1 VSVLAKSKTL
11 QAIVEIAGTISPT
24 LGKSIEEATRKLEGI
39 NVKALAVGA
48 AVGGIAI
55 ATGKAVMKA
64 GQYLTDLGGRFDE
77 ATDAIRIGTGATG
90 EALDALLSD
99 FDEVYKSVPTT
110 MEDASKAIADYN
122 TRLGLTGEPLQEI
135 SKQALQVSNML
146 GDDLNGVIEGS
157 SQAFQAWNID
167 AEKMGEAMDFVFK
180 ASQATGIGFTELMQK
195 AQQFAPQLQEMGYS
209 FEDATALIGQMEKAG
224 VQTDEVLAAMKKS
237 VGALAKEG
245 YSASEGLQ
253 LYYEKIKNAGSAAE
267 ATTIA
272 SEIFGARA
280 GSTMAAAIRDG
291 TLAVEDFTASLKE
304 NSETILGAAE
314 DTMDFPERL
323 QMFKQQAEVALKPLA
338 NTMFDSLNS
347 LMPVV
352 AEAMES
358 LAPIIEETVT
368 VLQPLITE
376 LFSGLLPVLNRL
388 LPMIVDIGGRLLT
401 TLIPPVMKLFN
412 SIMPIVLQ
420 LLEALMPILDVI
432 IQLLGPILDLIVAVL
447 QPVLD
452 LISQAIAPLILVL
465 SQLINAVLQPLGPI
479 IEWLS
484 GLFTEVLGNAI
495 AGIRPIIDAL
505 ITVFSG
511 VIDFVKNVFAGNWQ
525 GAWDAVVKIFSG
537 IWDGMVAIFKAPINW
552 IIDGINM
559 FLKGLNKIKVPD
571 WVPGVGGKGIN
582 IPLIPRLAAGG
593 FTDGISIAGETGM
606 EAVISFLPQF
616 RKENIEYW
624 KKAGELLGVI
634 DKNQPLVVSIDGLPA
649 FASGGFTDGISIAGE
664 AGTEAIISFDPAHRK
679 ENIGYWAQAGQLLGL
694 DDFSLAGLTESTVII
709 YDFSGFHYNPQIE
722 ADGNTDTSDL
732 MEKLKQHELEFF
744 DWLERWLARR
754 EVGDF
759 ARHAIY

>member
-1 VSVLAKSKTL
+1 MAKSKTL
-11 QAIVEIAGTISPT
+11 QAVVEIAGTLSPT
-24 LGKSIEEATRKLEGI
+24 LGKSIEQATGKLDGI

-55 ATGKAVMKA
+55 ATGAAVVKA
-64 GQYLTDLGGRFDE
+64 GKYLTDLGGQFDE
-77 ATDAIRIGTGATG
+77 AADAIRIGTGATG
-90 EALDALLSD
+90 EALDALNAD

-146 GDDLNGVIEGS
+146 GDDLNSVIEGS
-157 SQAFQAWNID
+157 SEAFQAWNID
-167 AEKMGEAMDFVFK
+167 AEGMGEAMDFVFK
-180 ASQATGIGFTELMQK
+180 ASQSTGVGFSELMQK
-195 AQQFAPQLQEMGYS
+195 TQQFAPQLQEMGYS
-209 FEDATALIGQMEKAG
+209 FENATALIGQMEKAG

-237 VGALAKEG
+237 VGTLAKEG

-253 LYYEKIKNAGSAAE
+253 LYYEKIQNAGSAAE

-272 SEIFGARA
+272 NEIFGARA
-280 GSTMAAAIRDG
+280 GSTVASAIREG
-291 TLAVEDFTASLKE
+291 TLAVDEFTASLQE
-304 NSETILGAAE
+304 NGESIIGAAE

-338 NTMFDSLNS
+338 NTMFDSLNT

-352 AEAMES
+352 AEAMET

-368 VLQPLITE
+368 VLAPLITE
-376 LFSGLLPVLNRL
+376 LFDGLMPVLKRL
-388 LPMIVDIGGRLLT
+388 LPMIVNIGGRLLT
-401 TLIPPVMKLFN
+401 TLLPPIMKLFN
-412 SIMPIVLQ
+412 AIMPIVLQ
-420 LLEALMPILDVI
+420 LLEALMPILDII
-432 IQLLGPILDLIVAVL
+432 IQLLGPILNLIIQVL

-452 LISQAIAPLILVL
+452 LISEAVAPLILVL
-465 SQLINAVLQPLGPI
+465 SELINAVLEPLGPI
-479 IEWLS
+479 IEWIS
-484 GLFTEVLGNAI
+484 GLFTEVLGSAI
-495 AGIRPIIDAL
+495 DNIRPIIDAL
-505 ITVFSG
+505 MTVFSG
-511 VIDFVKNVFAGNWQ
+511 LIDFVTNIFAGNWE

-537 IWDGMVAIFKAPINW
+537 IWDGMKAIFKAPINW
-552 IIDGINM
+552 IIDGINL
-559 FLKGLNKIKVPD
+559 FLKGLNKLKIPD
-571 WVPGVGGKGIN
+571 WVPAVGGKGIN
-582 IPLIPRLAAGG
+582 IPLIPKLASGG
-593 FTDGISIAGETGM
+593 FTDGLSFAGEAGM

-624 KKAGELLGVI
+624 KEAGKLLGVI
-634 DKNQPLVVSIDGLPA
+634 DKNQPVVVSIDGLPA
-649 FASGGFTDGISIAGE
+649 FASGGFTNGVSIAGE
-664 AGTEAIISFDPAHRK
+664 AGREAIISFDPARRD
-679 ENIGYWAQAGQLLGL
+679 ENIGYWAAAGQLLGL

-722 ADGNTDTSDL
+722 ADGDTNTSGL

>member
-1 VSVLAKSKTL
+1 MKNKAL
-11 QAIVEIAGTISPT
+11 QAIVEVAGSISPT
-24 LGKSIEEATRKLEGI
+24 LGKSVKDVVSKLDGI
-39 NVKALAVGA
+39 NVKALASGA
-48 AVGGIAI
+48 AIGGIAI
-55 ATGKAVMKA
+55 ATGKAVMEA
-64 GQYLTDLGGRFDE
+64 GKYLADLGGQFDE

-90 EALDALLSD
+90 EALDALMSD

-110 MEDASKAIADYN
+110 MEDASKAVADFN

-146 GDDLNGVIEGS
+146 GDDLSGVIEGS

-180 ASQATGIGFTELMQK
+180 ASQSTGIGFTELMNK

-323 QMFKQQAEVALKPLA
+323 QLFKQQAEVALKPLA

-347 LMPVV
+347 LMPAVSS
-352 AEAMES
+352 AMET
-358 LAPIIEETVT
+358 LAPVIEQTVT
-368 VLQPLITE
+368 VLAPLITD
-376 LFSGLLPVLNRL
+376 LFDGLLPVLQKL
-388 LPMIVDIGGRLLT
+388 LPVIVNIGGRLLT
-401 TLIPPVMKLFN
+401 TLIPPIVKIMDG
-412 SIMPIVLQ
+412 IMPVVLQ
-420 LLEALMPILDVI
+420 LLEALMPILDII
-432 IQLLGPILDLIVAVL
+432 IQLLGPILNLIVAML
-447 QPVLD
+447 QPVLN
-452 LISQAIAPLILVL
+452 LISQAFTPLIAVL

-484 GLFTEVLGNAI
+484 GLFTEVLGNAMNN
-495 AGIRPIIDAL
+495 IRPILDAL
-505 ITVFSG
+505 IIAFSG
-511 VIDFVKNVFAGNWQ
+511 VIDFVKNIFAGNWE

-537 IWDGMVAIFKAPINW
+537 IWDGIVAIFKAPINW
-552 IIDGINM
+552 IIDGINT
-559 FLKGLNKIKVPD
+559 FLKGLNKLKIPD
-571 WVPGVGGKGIN
+571 WVPLVGGKGIN
-582 IPLIPRLAAGG
+582 IPLIPRLASGG
-593 FTDGISIAGETGM
+593 FTDGISIAGEAGM

-634 DKNQPLVVSIDGLPA
+634 DKNQPIVVSIDGLPA

-664 AGTEAIISFDPAHRK
+664 AGREAVISFDPAHRE
-679 ENIGYWAQAGQLLGL
+679 ENIGYWAAAGKLLGL
-694 DDFSLAGLTESTVII
+694 DDFSLGSLTEATVVNN
-709 YDFSGFHYNPQIE
+709 YFSWSPHIE
-722 ADGNTDTSDL
+722 ANGYSEAHKEDL
-732 MEKLKQHELEFF
+732 VARLKEQQFEFF
-744 DWLERWLARR
+744 DWLEGWLSRKDI
-754 EVGDF
+754 GNF
-759 ARHAIY
+759 ARQAAY

>member
-1 VSVLAKSKTL
+1 MAKSKTL
-11 QAIVEIAGTISPT
+11 QAVVEIAGTLSPT
-24 LGKSIEEATRKLEGI
+24 LGKSIEQATGKLDGI

-55 ATGKAVMKA
+55 ATGAAVVKA
-64 GQYLTDLGGRFDE
+64 GKYLTDLGGQFDE
-77 ATDAIRIGTGATG
+77 AADAIRIGTGATG
-90 EALDALLSD
+90 EALDALNAD

-146 GDDLNGVIEGS
+146 GDDLNSVIEGS
-157 SQAFQAWNID
+157 SEAFQAWNID
-167 AEKMGEAMDFVFK
+167 AEGMGEAMDFVFK
-180 ASQATGIGFTELMQK
+180 ASQSTGVGFSELMQK
-195 AQQFAPQLQEMGYS
+195 TQQFAPQLQEMGYS
-209 FEDATALIGQMEKAG
+209 FENATALIGQMEKAG

-237 VGALAKEG
+237 VGTLAKEG

-253 LYYEKIKNAGSAAE
+253 LYYEKIQNAGSAAE

-272 SEIFGARA
+272 NEIFGARA
-280 GSTMAAAIRDG
+280 GSTVASAIREG
-291 TLAVEDFTASLKE
+291 TLAVDEFTASLQE
-304 NSETILGAAE
+304 NGESIIGAAE

-338 NTMFDSLNS
+338 NTMFDSLNT

-352 AEAMES
+352 AEAMET

-368 VLQPLITE
+368 VLAPLITE
-376 LFSGLLPVLNRL
+376 LFDGLMPVLKRL
-388 LPMIVDIGGRLLT
+388 LPMIVNIGGRLLT
-401 TLIPPVMKLFN
+401 TLLPPIMKLFN
-412 SIMPIVLQ
+412 AIMPIVLQ
-420 LLEALMPILDVI
+420 LLEALMPILDII
-432 IQLLGPILDLIVAVL
+432 IQLLGPILNLIIQVL

-452 LISQAIAPLILVL
+452 LISEAVAPLILVL
-465 SQLINAVLQPLGPI
+465 SELINAVLEPLGPI
-479 IEWLS
+479 IEWIS
-484 GLFTEVLGNAI
+484 GLFTEVLGSAI
-495 AGIRPIIDAL
+495 DNIRPIIDAL
-505 ITVFSG
+505 MTVFSG
-511 VIDFVKNVFAGNWQ
+511 LIDFVTNIFAGNWE

-537 IWDGMVAIFKAPINW
+537 IWDGMKAIFKAPINW
-552 IIDGINM
+552 IIDGINL
-559 FLKGLNKIKVPD
+559 FLKGLNKLKIPD
-571 WVPGVGGKGIN
+571 WVPAVGGKGIN
-582 IPLIPRLAAGG
+582 IPLIPKLASGG
-593 FTDGISIAGETGM
+593 FTDGLSFAGEAGM

-624 KKAGELLGVI
+624 KEAGKLLGVI
-634 DKNQPLVVSIDGLPA
+634 DKNQPVVVSIDGLPA
-649 FASGGFTDGISIAGE
+649 FASGGLTNGVSIAGE
-664 AGTEAIISFDPAHRK
+664 AGREAIISFDPARRD
-679 ENIGYWAQAGQLLGL
+679 ENIGYWAAAGQLLGL

-722 ADGNTDTSDL
+722 ADGDTNTSGL